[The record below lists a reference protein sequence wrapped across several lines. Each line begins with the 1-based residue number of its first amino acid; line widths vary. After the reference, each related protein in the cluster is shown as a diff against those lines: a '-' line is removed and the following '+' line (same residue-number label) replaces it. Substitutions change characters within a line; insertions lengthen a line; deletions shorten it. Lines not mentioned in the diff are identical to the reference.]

1 MSFPQEKFVTFRN
14 PLSDAVTIDVNAYQ
28 TLNPQEKKASGLS
41 TTLIALD
48 HFFDLVPLGSTATNL
63 INATQ
68 LALLPKEQNQDSALK
83 AYHEHLR
90 QKSYTGCAL
99 YGVPIIGNVAKIGV
113 SIFQAFSPKKE
124 EKPACSQNVE
134 KGMSTIGRRMGS

>member
-1 MSFPQEKFVTFRN
+1 MSFPQENFVIFRN
-14 PLSDAVTIDVNAYQ
+14 PLSESVNIDVNAYHV
-28 TLNPQEKKASGLS
+28 LNPSEKKVSGLS

-48 HFFDLVPLGSTATNL
+48 HFFDLIPFGSTATNL

-68 LALLPKEQNQDSALK
+68 LAMLPKDQNQDSQLK

-90 QKSYTGCAL
+90 QKSFAGCAL
-99 YGVPIIGNVAKIGV
+99 YGVPVIGNVAKIGV
-113 SIFQAFSPKKE
+113 SIFQALSPKKE
-124 EKPACSQNVE
+124 EKPTTDQPFE